1 MRLRVRVRVR
11 VRNRVSARGRA
22 RARVEAKGYYG
33 HLSAQLAQ
41 PTRHQRIGLSKVP
54 A

>member
-1 MRLRVRVRVR
+1 MLGVGLGLGLRLR
-11 VRNRVSARGRA
+11 
-22 RARVEAKGYYG
+22 AKGYYG

-54 A
+54 G